1 VPEAVLAALDVHYV
15 ANVWSALDVAFGE
28 GPWSE
33 RAREMKG
40 QEDAEEASDKQKRD
54 EARSRRQE
62 EAARN
67 QDG

>member
-1 VPEAVLAALDVHYV
+1 
-15 ANVWSALDVAFGE
+15 
-28 GPWSE
+28 
-33 RAREMKG
+33 MKG

-67 QDG
+67 QDGANQDQPTA